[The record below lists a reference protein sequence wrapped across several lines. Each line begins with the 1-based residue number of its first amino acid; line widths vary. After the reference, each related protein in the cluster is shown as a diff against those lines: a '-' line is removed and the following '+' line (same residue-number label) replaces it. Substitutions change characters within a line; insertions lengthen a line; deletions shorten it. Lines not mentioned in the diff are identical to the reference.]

1 MRESYSLFGK
11 VLIIFG
17 IIVSFFFYVFY
28 GNIPLTAIG
37 IGAIII
43 GIAAIML
50 PEEPIPPATIR
61 SLIESSALT
70 IEAILEE
77 LKIESK
83 AIYLPPNESY
93 ASVILPIKRIEDLP
107 FEEIDKR
114 NVFLLVK
121 NVPAIKFY
129 PPGCTIVKN
138 ILSYDFSLNEALEKV
153 LVDITEFCS
162 KVMAIETAENIIVEI
177 TKPNMKE
184 KLPHFSKCLGSLPA
198 SLVALTLATMKKT
211 PIEILKEEVQKDK
224 LYIYLRSLY

>member
-50 PEEPIPPATIR
+50 PEEPTPPATIR

-83 AIYLPPNESY
+83 AIYLPPNEGY
-93 ASVILPIKRIEDLP
+93 ASVILPIKTIESLP
-107 FEEIDKR
+107 IEEIDKR
-114 NVFLLVK
+114 NVFLLVR
-121 NVPAIKFY
+121 NIPVIKFY

-138 ILSYDFSLNEALEKV
+138 ILNYDFSLSEALEKV
-153 LVDITEFCS
+153 LVDMTEFCS
-162 KVMAIETAENIIVEI
+162 KVIAVETAENIIIEI
-177 TKPNMKE
+177 TKPNTKE
-184 KLPHFSKCLGSLPA
+184 KLPQFSKCLGSLPA
-198 SLVALTLATMKKT
+198 SLAALTVVTMKKT
-211 PIEILKEEVQKDK
+211 PVRIVKEEVQKDK
-224 LYIYLRSLY
+224 IYIHLRLLY

>member
-50 PEEPIPPATIR
+50 PEYPIPPATIR

-83 AIYLPPNESY
+83 AVYLPPNESY
-93 ASVILPIKRIEDLP
+93 ASVVLPVKSFENLP
-107 FEEIDKR
+107 YKELDRR
-114 NVFLLVK
+114 NVFLLIK
-121 NVPAIKFY
+121 NIPAIKFY
-129 PPGCTIVKN
+129 PPGCTIVKGISN
-138 ILSYDFSLNEALEKV
+138 DDLSLSEALEKV
-153 LVDITEFCS
+153 LIDITEICS
-162 KVMAIETAENIIVEI
+162 KVRVVETGENVVIELSN
-177 TKPNMKE
+177 PYRKE
-184 KLPHFSKCLGSLPA
+184 KLPYFSKNLGSLSS
-198 SLVALTLATMKKT
+198 SLAALTVVTIKKL
-211 PIEILKEEVQKDK
+211 PLEIVKEEIQKNK
-224 LYIYLRSLY
+224 IYVYLRYLE